1 MNKNHFKIR
10 NGTQFLF
17 HKEVPFT
24 KSIKL
29 KKVILPATKMVD
41 NKDFDQ

>member
-17 HKEVPFT
+17 YKEVPFT